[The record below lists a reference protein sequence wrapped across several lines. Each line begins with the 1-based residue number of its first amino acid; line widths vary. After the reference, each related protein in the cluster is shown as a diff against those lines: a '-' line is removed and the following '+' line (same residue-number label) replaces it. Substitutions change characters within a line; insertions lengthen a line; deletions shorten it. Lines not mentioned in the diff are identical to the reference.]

1 MAEIKERSATP
12 PSATPPKEPAQITG
26 ATDEQ
31 QPVEWVFTCDPSTG
45 ETIKVEKIDK
55 ASGQRQELSEEEY
68 AMLYSSEPS
77 EFDAEGYGEY
87 GNDPNAGYS
96 YDPYAYEGGYY
107 QGMADY
113 EEALQ
118 GAAEAEY
125 GYGSEEEQAYYQGM
139 ADYAAA
145 IGLA

>member
-1 MAEIKERSATP
+1 MAEIKER
-12 PSATPPKEPAQITG
+12 SATPPKEPAQITG
-26 ATDEQ
+26 AADEQ
-31 QPVEWVFTCDPSTG
+31 QPVEWVFTFDPSTG
-45 ETIKVEKIDK
+45 ETVKVEKIDK

-77 EFDAEGYGEY
+77 EFDAESYGEY
-87 GNDPNAGYS
+87 GNDPNAGVYAGYS

-113 EEALQ
+113 EAALQ
-118 GAAEAEY
+118 GTAEY